1 MCGFVFVAR
10 GTAGGPRND
19 PPLDAMLAAITHRG
33 PDDSGTW
40 GDERFLLGFRRLSI
54 LDLSAHGH
62 QPMLSPDGRHVI
74 CFNGEIY
81 NYVELRREL
90 EALGRRFVSTGDTE
104 VLLQG
109 YAQWGDAVVDRLNGM
124 WAFVIVDRQTG
135 RAFGSRDR
143 LGIKP
148 LYLHDTGR
156 ELIAASE
163 IKAIVASTRYTVRPD
178 LDAAADYLVSG
189 QLDHRERTMFDGIV
203 PLAAGHAFEIDA
215 AGRFRSWPYWRPQ
228 ARTSA
233 AAPADPVEAFASLFE
248 DAIRLHMR
256 SDVPVAVHLSGGLDS
271 TSIACAAARVRAET
285 GAQDPLYAFSYNDK
299 EFDETRFIDDTL
311 AQTGARKIALQTDA
325 LRIWSDLPA
334 VIAAQDEPVHSL
346 TPVVGYQLMK
356 LTADHGIRV
365 VLNGQGADE
374 VLGGYPSYFRDRWMS
389 ELLDHGPLRAWRE
402 VARYAEAKGQP
413 ARQLFQGLLRHAL
426 QSSLRR
432 SAAYRRASH
441 ARFQQRNR
449 ALTWITP
456 DLASRASGQPHHASP
471 RLADEL
477 VRSMQLDPLPVYLRV
492 EDRNAM
498 AHSVEG
504 RVPFLDHRLVEMSLA
519 LDDSWKMAGDLNKY
533 ILRAAMEGRIPP
545 SVLERREKF
554 GFPTSAARWLRD
566 VLHAPAREVLASLPN
581 EQSYGLS
588 RSGLLAL
595 LESHQRQQADHS
607 PMLVRALQWI
617 IWSRQQG
624 LAG

>member
-1 MCGFVFVAR
+1 MCGFVFLAR
-10 GTAGGPRND
+10 RSADWTTSP
-19 PPLDAMLAAITHRG
+19 PPLQAMLDAIARRG

-40 GDERFLLGFRRLSI
+40 SDQNFLMGFRRLSI

-62 QPMLSPDGRHVI
+62 QPMASPDGRYVI
-74 CFNGEIY
+74 TFNGEIY

-90 EALGRRFVSTGDTE
+90 QALGRRFVSSGDTE

-109 YAQWGDAVVDRLNGM
+109 YAQWGPAVLDKLNGM
-124 WAFVIVDRQTG
+124 WAFVIVDRETG

-148 LYLHDTGR
+148 LYLHDSGR

-163 IKAIVASTRYTVRPD
+163 IKAIVASGRYQVRAD
-178 LDAAADYLVSG
+178 LGAAADYLVSG
-189 QLDHRERTMFDGIV
+189 ALDDRARTMFDGIV

-215 AGRFRSWPYWRPQ
+215 TGALRSWPYWQPRDR
-228 ARTSA
+228 ASA
-233 AAPADPVEAFASLFE
+233 PPVAPVEAFAALFE

-299 EFDETRFIDDTL
+299 DYDETRFIDDTL

-325 LRIWSDLPA
+325 QRIWQDLPH

-346 TPVVGYQLMK
+346 TPVVGYQLMQ
-356 LTADHGIRV
+356 LTAEHGIRV

-374 VLGGYPSYFRDRWMS
+374 VLGGYPSYFRDRWVS

-402 VARYAEAKGQP
+402 VRRFAQAKGQG
-413 ARQLFQGLLRHAL
+413 ALGLFHGLLRHTL

-432 SAAYRRASH
+432 SAAYRRVA
-441 ARFQQRNR
+441 QRNFQR
-449 ALTWITP
+449 RTQALAWLSP
-456 DLASRASGQPHHASP
+456 DLARHAIGHPDYASP
-471 RLADEL
+471 RLEQ
-477 VRSMQLDPLPVYLRV
+477 VQIRSMQQDPLPLYLRV
-492 EDRNAM
+492 EDRNSM

-504 RVPFLDHRLVEMSLA
+504 RVPFLDHRLVEMSLSLEA
-519 LDDSWKMAGDLNKY
+519 DWKLSGDLNKHL
-533 ILRAAMEGRIPP
+533 LRQAMTGRIPA

-554 GFPTSAARWLRD
+554 GFPTSSARWLQG
-566 VLHAPAREVLASLPN
+566 VLHDPARDMIASLPT
-581 EQSYGLS
+581 EESLGL
-588 RSGLLAL
+588 RKPALLAL
-595 LESHQRQQADHS
+595 LEAHRQRRGDHS
-607 PMLVRALQWI
+607 TELVRALQWI